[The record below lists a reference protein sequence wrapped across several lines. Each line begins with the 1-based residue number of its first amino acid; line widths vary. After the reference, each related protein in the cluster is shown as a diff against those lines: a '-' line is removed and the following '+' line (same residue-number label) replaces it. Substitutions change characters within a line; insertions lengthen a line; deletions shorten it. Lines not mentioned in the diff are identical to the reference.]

1 MNDAVFSQIDFGP
14 LKEFIDIDDITD
26 ISYTNGGQLWLK
38 SLSKGVYRV
47 ERPEINNA
55 LIEKLAFQC
64 SNVPE
69 IRSDPY
75 DTDFRPES
83 NIENDHISEFQY

>member
-1 MNDAVFSQIDFGP
+1 MNDAIFSQIDFGP

-55 LIEKLAFQC
+55 LIEKLAFQT
-64 SNVPE
+64 NFVF
-69 IRSDPY
+69 IFF
-75 DTDFRPES
+75 FRP
-83 NIENDHISEFQY
+83 DLCISQGRGYIVPGKSIV